1 MSRYGHLHRV
11 RRTSLAGMSAL
22 AAALACVLTVS
33 ACSSSHDAHG
43 SMSSMSASAATA
55 SADDVMFAQMMIPHH
70 QQAVVMADLAATR
83 ADSELITALAAEIKA
98 AQQPEIDQMSGWL
111 AEWGAPVLSA
121 DDAMG
126 SHGSHG
132 MSGMLTDDQI
142 DALAA
147 ASGASFDRL
156 FAEAMI
162 EHHQGAIEMADQV
175 TGSADPRV
183 ASLANQIISTQQA
196 EITQLQAFLDG
207 QAGSS
212 G

>member
-1 MSRYGHLHRV
+1 
-11 RRTSLAGMSAL
+11 MSAL

-33 ACSSSHDAHG
+33 ACSSGHDAHG

-83 ADSELITALAAEIKA
+83 ADSGQITALAAEIKA

-132 MSGMLTDDQI
+132 MSGMLTDDQL
-142 DALAA
+142 DALAQ

-183 ASLANQIISTQQA
+183 ASLAKQIISTQQA